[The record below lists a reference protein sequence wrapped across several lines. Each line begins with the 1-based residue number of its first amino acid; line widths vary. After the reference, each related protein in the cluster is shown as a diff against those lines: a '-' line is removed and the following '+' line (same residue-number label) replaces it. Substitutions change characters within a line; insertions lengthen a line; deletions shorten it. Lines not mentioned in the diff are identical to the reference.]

1 MCEKSGQGLEEF
13 KNAMALIS
21 KLQHRNLVKLLGFC
35 IEGEEKMLIYEY
47 MPNQSLDYFVFGWIP
62 YDFFLN
68 IHLFQSSYALYV
80 VYGIMKTAT
89 TMLNTCVYLT
99 R

>member
-21 KLQHRNLVKLLGFC
+21 KLQHCNLVKLLGFC

-47 MPNQSLDYFVFGWIP
+47 MPNHSLDYFVFGWIP